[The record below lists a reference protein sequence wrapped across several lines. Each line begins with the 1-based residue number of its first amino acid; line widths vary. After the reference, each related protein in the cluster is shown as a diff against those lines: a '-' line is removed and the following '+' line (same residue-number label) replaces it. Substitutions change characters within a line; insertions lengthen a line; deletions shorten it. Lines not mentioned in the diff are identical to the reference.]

1 MRSQLHRNQTL
12 PGNISSRMFDFK
24 VCFLLTFF
32 LLLDP
37 PAAFNQ
43 QTVGQISGTARDE
56 TGAVMPGVGITV
68 TDSATAL
75 VRTTTT
81 DAGGYYVFSSLP
93 VGTYNVTAALS
104 GFKGYL
110 RTGVKLDVG
119 AKLTIDATMTVGD
132 IAETIEVRAGSV
144 QVETST
150 GEVGRM
156 ITGEQVTQLALNG
169 RNYFN
174 LLQITPGVSA
184 SFRPFDLVANTG
196 AISQVSVSGLR
207 STLNFIT
214 IDGVDNMDHGANVSH
229 LNNLSIDALEEFK
242 VLSSS
247 FSAEFGRSAGAA
259 INLVTRSGTR
269 DFHGTFYEFF
279 RNDVLDARSFFAL
292 RREPLR
298 FNDFGYT
305 IGGPIYWPN
314 MWNTD
319 KKRAFFFFG
328 QEWKRIRTA
337 AGFTRTGLV
346 PTLEE
351 RKGDFRSS
359 GLACPRDPLIR
370 QPFPDCVIPSQRMSP
385 NGSRLVNIYPLP
397 NRSGPGNNFVASPIA
412 ENNTREEVARVDYN
426 LSGSSRLYVRY
437 VHDVFEIPDPFGL
450 AGGNPFPL
458 PAGWD
463 RTGENFVANLTTVLS
478 PRDVNEFSF
487 GTSGNFQLRTLQGES
502 FTRQT
507 HGLNF
512 PEIFPVNRLDRRPN
526 VSITGFTAITGT
538 GLPFQNFH
546 HKFIWK
552 DNYSKTMGAHNVKMG
567 FQIVRYRS
575 DHEPV
580 ELNDNGSFAFSTAAT
595 NTSGNALADAL
606 LGNFFS
612 YGETERKVRIFARTS
627 DYEFYLTD
635 NWKVRPNLTL
645 DLGLR
650 YQLLLPNYSRLNAHS
665 TFVPR
670 FYDPRQVPEL
680 DRVTGT
686 ITPGTGDLFN
696 GVVICGDGF
705 TEAAIG
711 REALA
716 SDPESG
722 RFFRGLPR
730 SCVDTRKNMFGPRFS
745 FAWDPFTTGKTAIRG
760 GAGVFYDRGGII
772 RVTGDNI
779 PFRREVTVFNG
790 SVENPGGGTSR
801 LTPLSMIGVPEVFPV
816 TTVYNWSFG
825 IQRELPS
832 QILAD
837 VSYVGNRAKHL
848 QRIRNLNQVPV
859 GARIL
864 NPGVAPD
871 ALRPFRGLGD
881 INMSPETSA
890 SSWYDSLQVSV
901 SRRLAEGLS
910 FGVAYTLSKA
920 LNDADGDTSG
930 PLDSYNLRLEKS
942 ASSFDRRQM
951 LVFNY
956 IWRLPFFRGQTG
968 VAGHFLG
975 GWEISGITSFQTGL
989 YSTVVGVG
997 GDPAGF
1003 FGGARADLI
1012 ADPNLPRGGR
1022 TLALYFN
1029 RAAFAC
1035 PGTNQGATG
1044 GRTPCPRTGA
1054 IGNSPRHPIEGPG
1067 MNNWDLSLFKNN
1079 KLSER
1084 VGLQFRFEAFNIFN
1098 HPSFAGIST
1107 NFDAGNFGQVTS
1119 ALDARIIQFGLKF
1132 LY

>member
-1 MRSQLHRNQTL
+1 MRSRLRRNQAV
-12 PGNISSRMFDFK
+12 PGDTPRMGCFTTCFR
-24 VCFLLTFF
+24 VAFLFLLST
-32 LLLDP
+32 
-37 PAAFNQ
+37 PAAYSQ

-56 TGAVMPGVGITV
+56 TGGVIPGVEITAAN
-68 TDSATAL
+68 SATAL
-75 VRTTTT
+75 VRTTIT

-93 VGTYNVTAALS
+93 VGTYDVSAALS
-104 GFKGYL
+104 GFKTYL
-110 RTGVKLDVG
+110 RRGVKLEVG
-119 AKLTIDATMTVGD
+119 AKLTIDVTMSVGE
-132 IAETIEVRAGSV
+132 IAETVEVRAGSV

-156 ITGEQVTQLALNG
+156 ISGEQVTQLALNG

-229 LNNLSIDALEEFK
+229 LNNLSIEALEEFK
-242 VLSSS
+242 VLTSN

-269 DFHGTFYEFF
+269 DFHGTVYEFF

-292 RREPLR
+292 GRESLR

-305 IGGPIYWPN
+305 IGGPIYWPKK
-314 MWNTD
+314 WNTD
-319 KKRAFFFFG
+319 KRKAFFFFG

-351 RKGDFRSS
+351 RNGDFRNSR
-359 GLACPRDPLIR
+359 LACPRDPLTQ
-370 QPFPDCVIPSQRMSP
+370 QPFPNCVIPPARMSS

-397 NRSGPGNNFVASPIA
+397 NRTGPGNNFVASPIA
-412 ENNTREEVARVDYN
+412 VNNTREEVARGDYN
-426 LSGSSRLYVRY
+426 FSERARLYVRY
-437 VHDVFEIPDPFGL
+437 VRDVFEIPDPFGL
-450 AGGNPFPL
+450 AGGNPFPI

-463 RTGENFVANLTTVLS
+463 RSGDNFVANFTTVMS
-478 PRDVNEFSF
+478 PRDVNEFVF
-487 GTSGNFQLRTLQGES
+487 GTSGNFQLRTLEGES

-507 HGLNF
+507 HGINF
-512 PEIFPVNRLDRRPN
+512 PEIFPVNRLNRIPE

-552 DNYSKTMGAHNVKMG
+552 DNYSRTMGTHNAKAG

-580 ELNDNGSFAFSTAAT
+580 ELNDNGSFAFSTAAA
-595 NTSGNALADAL
+595 NTSGNALADTL

-612 YGETERKVRIFARTS
+612 YGETERKVRIFARAA
-627 DYEFYLTD
+627 DFEFYVTD

-650 YQLLLPNYSRLNAHS
+650 YQLLLPNVSRLNAHS

-670 FYDPRQVPEL
+670 FYDPTGRPDVDP
-680 DRVTGT
+680 RTGT
-686 ITPGTGDLFN
+686 INPGTGDLFN

-705 TEAAIG
+705 TDAAKG
-711 REALA
+711 REPLA
-716 SDPESG
+716 SDPEAA

-730 SCVDTRKNMFGPRFS
+730 SCTDTRKNLFGPRFS
-745 FAWDPFTTGKTAIRG
+745 FSWDPFRTGRTAIRG
-760 GAGVFYDRGGII
+760 GAGVFYDRIGVI

-790 SVENPGGGTSR
+790 SVENPGGGTSQ
-801 LTPLSMIGVPEVFPV
+801 LTPLTMSGMPEVFPV
-816 TTVYNWSFG
+816 PTVYSWSFG

-832 QILAD
+832 HILAD
-837 VSYVGNRAKHL
+837 VTYVGNRARHL
-848 QRIRNLNQVPV
+848 LRTRNVNQVPV
-859 GARIL
+859 GARIR
-864 NPGVAPD
+864 NPGVSPD
-871 ALRPFRGLGD
+871 ALRPFVGLGN
-881 INMSPETSA
+881 ISMNPESSA
-890 SSWYDSLQVSV
+890 NSWYDSLQVSV
-901 SRRLAEGLS
+901 NRRLVEGLS
-910 FGVAYTLSKA
+910 LGVAYTLSKA
-920 LNDADGDTSG
+920 LNDADGDGSG

-956 IWRLPFFRGQTG
+956 IWQLPFFRGQPG
-968 VAGHFLG
+968 FVSHLLG
-975 GWEISGITSFQTGL
+975 GWEISGISSFQTGL

-1012 ADPNLPRGGR
+1012 ADPNLPRGER
-1022 TLALYFN
+1022 TLARYFN
-1029 RAAFAC
+1029 TSAFVC
-1035 PGTNQGATG
+1035 PGTNQGPTG

-1054 IGNSPRHPIEGPG
+1054 IGTSPRHTIEGPG
-1067 MNNWDLSLFKNN
+1067 INNVDLSLFKNN
-1079 KLSER
+1079 KISER
-1084 VGLQFRFEAFNIFN
+1084 VGVQFRFEAFNIFN

-1107 NFDAGNFGQVTS
+1107 GFDSGTFGQVTS
-1119 ALDARIIQFGLKF
+1119 ALDGRIIQFGLK
-1132 LY
+1132 LVY